1 MKNGLMPQ
9 AMWRC
14 FQGSFMREMYRM
26 SKENPRKV
34 MAKARKCYQNILV
47 DIPEFE
53 KGDPFLTNI
62 LSAAMLASVYLE
74 LEEKPNLEQVTD
86 FYHHAMTNNMIMK
99 CFLKLGSKYTP
110 KAQAKLKRQGEESVR
125 RSERNPYTWCFRY
138 ETGRNINCY
147 SAIFTHCGI
156 LYLLKLLDI
165 PEICPAM
172 CTYDYDMAELSG
184 STFIRKL
191 TLAGGEPCCDCHW
204 TRKS

>member
-99 CFLKLGSKYTP
+99 CFLKLG
-110 KAQAKLKRQGEESVR
+110 
-125 RSERNPYTWCFRY
+125 TWCFRY

-184 STFIRKL
+184 STFIRKF

>member
-53 KGDPFLTNI
+53 KGDPFLTN
-62 LSAAMLASVYLE
+62 LD
-74 LEEKPNLEQVTD
+74 QVTD
-86 FYHHAMTNNMIMK
+86 FYVHAMTNNMIMK

-184 STFIRKL
+184 STFIRKF
-191 TLAGGEPCCDCHW
+191 TLAGG
-204 TRKS
+204 